1 MSQQVNLYHPIFR
14 KEEKKFSA
22 ATMLQAGIIVLT
34 GVALMY
40 GYAAW
45 RTHALRMQQQDIHAQ
60 YVAALAR
67 LSEVSAK
74 LPMRHAGAR
83 LEQDV
88 RDLER
93 RVEAIQAIR
102 MVARRDLFKGNAGYS
117 DMLLALARQST
128 AGLWITGLTIR
139 GAGDSVVLAGRT
151 QSAELVPG
159 YLQRLANERTLA
171 GQQFEIFQMV
181 RPVRIPADEVK
192 QTDAVL
198 QPYIEFEVRNKP
210 LEKLK

>member
-1 MSQQVNLYHPIFR
+1 MNQQVNLYHPIFR

-22 ATMLQAGIIVLT
+22 ATMLQAGLIVLT
-34 GVALMY
+34 GVAVMY

-45 RTHALRMQQQDIHAQ
+45 RTHALHAQQQDINAQ

-67 LSEVSAK
+67 LNEVSTK
-74 LPMRHAGAR
+74 LPIRPAGMR

-93 RVEAIQAIR
+93 RIEAIRAIR
-102 MVARRDLFKGNAGYS
+102 TVARRDLFKGNAGYS
-117 DMLLALARQST
+117 DLLLALARQST

-181 RPVRIPADEVK
+181 RPVRIPADDVK
-192 QTDAVL
+192 KTEAVL
-198 QPYIEFEVRNKP
+198 QPYIEFEVRSKP
-210 LEKLK
+210 VEKLK

>member
-1 MSQQVNLYHPIFR
+1 VSQQVNLYHPIFR

-45 RTHALRMQQQDIHAQ
+45 RTHALRMQQQDINAQ

-74 LPMRHAGAR
+74 LPMRHAGTR

-102 MVARRDLFKGNAGYS
+102 MVAQRDLFKGNAGYS

-128 AGLWITGLTIR
+128 PGLWITGLTIR

-171 GQQFEIFQMV
+171 GQQFEIFQMT
-181 RPVRIPADEVK
+181 RPVRIPADETK

-198 QPYIEFEVRNKP
+198 QPYIEFEVRSKP

>member
-1 MSQQVNLYHPIFR
+1 VNQQVNLYHPIFR

-22 ATMLQAGIIVLT
+22 ATMLQAGLIVLT
-34 GVALMY
+34 GVVLMY

-45 RTHALRMQQQDIHAQ
+45 RTHALRAQQQDINAQ

-67 LSEVSAK
+67 LNEVSTK
-74 LPMRHAGAR
+74 LPMRHAGTR

-93 RVEAIQAIR
+93 RIEAIQAIR
-102 MVARRDLFKGNAGYS
+102 KVARRDLFKGSAGYS
-117 DMLLALARQST
+117 DTLLALARQST
-128 AGLWITGLTIR
+128 AGLWITGLTLS

-159 YLQRLANERTLA
+159 YLQRLANEKTLA
-171 GQQFEIFQMV
+171 GQQFEIFQMT
-181 RPVRIPADEVK
+181 RPVRIPADAFK

-198 QPYIEFEVRNKP
+198 HPYIDFEVRSKP
-210 LEKLK
+210 VEKLK